1 MSSSGLRDT
10 PPMIA
15 VCAKW
20 VDLHPEI
27 DPLTGSVT
35 TDDRRRG
42 FSAADRAALEVG
54 LRLAE
59 ERSTTVTLLSSASS
73 GADAALRELA
83 ACGASRIVRIDTDAD
98 TTSANVGRELADAVL
113 GACVGAELVLTGDHS
128 LDRGSGSV
136 PAFLAHHLG
145 WSQALGLIEV
155 GSGDPLAVVRRLDG
169 GRREHLRVE
178 GPAVLSVE
186 GSVARLRRASMPQ
199 VLAARRIEID
209 VRHGDAVTPD
219 LHVGP
224 TSPVRPRARA
234 LPAPHGDRALSRI
247 VELTG
252 ALVERTPPRRVEADG
267 IGAAQ
272 EIVAQ
277 LRAWGYIE

>member
-1 MSSSGLRDT
+1 
-10 PPMIA
+10 MIV
-15 VCAKW
+15 VCVKW
-20 VDLHPEI
+20 VDLHPEV

-42 FSAADRAALEVG
+42 FSSADQAALEVG
-54 LRLAE
+54 LRLAD
-59 ERSTTVTLLSSASS
+59 ERSTTVTLLSSAPS

-83 ACGASRIVRIDTDAD
+83 ASGASRIVRIDVGAEIEA
-98 TTSANVGRELADAVL
+98 TSADVGRSLADAVA
-113 GACVGAELVLTGDHS
+113 GAPDHVDLILTGDHS

-186 GSVARLRRASMPQ
+186 GSVARLRRASIPQ
-199 VLAARRIEID
+199 VLAARRVEIE
-209 VRHGDAVTPD
+209 VVHAASASLAV
-219 LHVGP
+219 HVGP
-224 TSPVRPRARA
+224 AAPVRPRARV

-267 IGAAQ
+267 VAAAS
-272 EIVAQ
+272 EIAAQ